1 MLLVMWHRLLV
12 QAEKGGIMINTLCLV
27 CIIAIPLAVII
38 LMDISS
44 DLSGIRTELRKIREE
59 KEVENE
65 RFWRLKY
72 DTKES
77 N

>member
-1 MLLVMWHRLLV
+1 
-12 QAEKGGIMINTLCLV
+12 MINTLCLV